1 MIECRGKNGWF
12 NLAKAD
18 VTVFQDG
25 TAAISISSQ
34 QPYRD
39 MPPIYLSGPIEE
51 MQALVDDLHAQLIAD
66 AACLAIGTALS
77 TQHARRR

>member
-1 MIECRGKNGWF
+1 MIDCRGRNGWF
-12 NLAKAD
+12 KLAEAK

-25 TAAISISSQ
+25 TAAVSISSQ

-51 MQALVDDLHAQLIAD
+51 MQALVDDLQAQLIAE
-66 AACLAIGTALS
+66 AACLAAETSLF
-77 TQHARRR
+77 TQHAVLS